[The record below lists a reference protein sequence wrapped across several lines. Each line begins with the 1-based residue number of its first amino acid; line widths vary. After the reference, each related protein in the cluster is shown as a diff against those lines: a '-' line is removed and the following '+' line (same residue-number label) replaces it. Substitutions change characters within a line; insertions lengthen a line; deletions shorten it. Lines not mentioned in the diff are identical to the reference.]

1 MKYENF
7 DDAEALSI
15 AIIVEEEGL
24 EFYTT
29 LMNNAKDSKI
39 K

>member
-1 MKYENF
+1 MKIF

-29 LMNNAKDSKI
+29 LYEEC
-39 K
+39 